1 MARTIPAALLA
12 STTAPQLAPFTAT
25 SMNFDSGSVRYWTG
39 YGTITIDSNAYHGIG
54 NLGSIS
60 AIEETEDLSA
70 RGITL
75 QLSGI
80 PSALVSLALTEDYQ
94 GRTASVMFGALDET
108 TGAVIESITLF
119 AGRMDVMT
127 ITDDGQNAI
136 INFTVENK
144 LVDFQRTRESR
155 YTHEEQLRR
164 YPGDNGLEYVTGL
177 QDKTIYWGNSNST
190 GFRGGSGGGGN
201 TNPISNDEY

>member
-25 SMNFDSGSVRYWTG
+25 RMDFDSGTVCYWTG
-39 YGTITIDSNAYHGIG
+39 YGVITIDGNGYQGIG
-54 NLGSIS
+54 TLGSIS

-80 PSALVSLALTEDYQ
+80 PSALVALALTEDYQ
-94 GRTASVMFGALDET
+94 GRTASVMFGALNES
-108 TGAVIESITLF
+108 TGAVIESITVF

-127 ITDDGQNAI
+127 ITDDGSTAV
-136 INFTVENK
+136 INFSVENK

-164 YPGDNGLEYVTGL
+164 YPGDNGLEYVAGL

-190 GFRGGSGGGGN
+190 GFRGGAGAGGN
-201 TNPISNDEY
+201 TNPINSDEY